1 MEEQLL
7 QVLVN
12 SGADVSGDRKELPE
26 ILNYQQAVRMTL
38 DLAAQLT
45 KMHENHR
52 GFISVTKEQVVMIGD
67 NNFLLKDLDMFRVD
81 SNNKILIS
89 RPFEYNQL
97 MAPELKDIDTLPSRV
112 NSNVGY
118 YSICK
123 LVLSLLNIDN
133 KLERLNPTKLFY
145 LMKRIFSPDPEKRRF
160 LYI

>member
-67 NNFLLKDLDMFRVD
+67 NNFLLKD
-81 SNNKILIS
+81 IL
-89 RPFEYNQL
+89 
-97 MAPELKDIDTLPSRV
+97 
-112 NSNVGY
+112 
-118 YSICK
+118 
-123 LVLSLLNIDN
+123 LLQI
-133 KLERLNPTKLFY
+133 LQ
-145 LMKRIFSPDPEKRRF
+145 
-160 LYI
+160 